1 MSRVISVRR
10 RLAIGAATA
19 LLLTGLGAV
28 TAAPAHAAPTLAL
41 FVDVS
46 NGDDSNSCTA
56 AGVGNACKTI
66 QAALNKAADGIK
78 QDVTITVA
86 DGTYNPDEGSV
97 PGPVTIPGTGANPGD
112 EVENSISINGTTT
125 AGTKLLTSSALVLGG
140 AVLAVLVTKD
150 VPVTLDTLTVANGT
164 ALATAPAIVLGIADI
179 ATGASPLTITLV
191 TVDGLHSPDSSG
203 AGTQVIGVFA
213 AGGPLVMTES
223 AVQNLMGG
231 NGTSGGAVVGIEAAA
246 LTLTDSTIS
255 DLTSGGKTGSGAPA
269 TLGGAVA
276 VGIEAIN
283 ATVRASR
290 ISAVHAAGGL
300 AGPAPLKRD
309 RTPSASWR
317 PAARWTW
324 NPR

>member
-46 NGDDSNSCTA
+46 NGDDFNSCTA

-112 EVENSISINGTTT
+112 EVE
-125 AGTKLLTSSALVLGG
+125 
-140 AVLAVLVTKD
+140 
-150 VPVTLDTLTVANGT
+150 
-164 ALATAPAIVLGIADI
+164 
-179 ATGASPLTITLV
+179 
-191 TVDGLHSPDSSG
+191 
-203 AGTQVIGVFA
+203 
-213 AGGPLVMTES
+213 
-223 AVQNLMGG
+223 
-231 NGTSGGAVVGIEAAA
+231 
-246 LTLTDSTIS
+246 
-255 DLTSGGKTGSGAPA
+255 
-269 TLGGAVA
+269 
-276 VGIEAIN
+276 
-283 ATVRASR
+283 
-290 ISAVHAAGGL
+290 
-300 AGPAPLKRD
+300 
-309 RTPSASWR
+309 
-317 PAARWTW
+317 
-324 NPR
+324 